1 MSYICFASL
10 ILASIV
16 FSKIYVIPLLSIH
29 RNYQL
34 IWIQFNSVVELSFN
48 SDSNSVIG
56 IGIELELIIS
66 WFDRNWNW
74 NLNFIHFSWLK
85 WISNHWDSCTKQY
98 LIHLKYTKSNFYSTV
113 FHALIFLGE
122 ICLLPLQNSVISETI
137 YYICNVKTMIL
148 LSMYTFI
155 I

>member
-113 FHALIFLGE
+113 FHALIFLGK
-122 ICLLPLQNSVISETI
+122 SI
-137 YYICNVKTMIL
+137 YYHYKIQSSLKL
-148 LSMYTFI
+148 FI
-155 I
+155 TSAT